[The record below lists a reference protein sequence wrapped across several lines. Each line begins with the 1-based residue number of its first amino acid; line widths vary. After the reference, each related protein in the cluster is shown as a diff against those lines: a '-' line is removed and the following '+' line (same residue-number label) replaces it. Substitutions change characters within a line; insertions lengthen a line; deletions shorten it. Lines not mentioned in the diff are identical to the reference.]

1 MCTEV
6 VYLLRCLRLTYL
18 VPRETAAI
26 SARSVYTI
34 QPCMT
39 SCHFAQSHVGW
50 AHACL
55 AVTCHL
61 HFWQTDRD
69 LFRCYCGNTG
79 WNGYRNKST
88 QKVGPGKENS
98 PAAPAGTRTRDLS
111 IMSPACVLQYDL
123 YYLQLE
129 YLFIR
134 HMCCITT
141 CITCNWNIYS
151 SGICIALQLLLFAR
165 GISSHPAYV
174 MCCTVCIT

>member
-1 MCTEV
+1 MVLDVQRTHKVYWGPDDTIWVTVAFNNAFWMCTEV

-69 LFRCYCGNTG
+69 FFTCYCGADTEI
-79 WNGYRNKST
+79 RVST
-88 QKVGPGKENS
+88 DSWPWGRKFYLRFCPDW
-98 PAAPAGTRTRDLS
+98 TRDLS
-111 IMSPACVLQYDL
+111 SVS
-123 YYLQLE
+123 
-129 YLFIR
+129 
-134 HMCCITT
+134 ITRL
-141 CITCNWNIYS
+141 
-151 SGICIALQLLLFAR
+151 AL
-165 GISSHPAYV
+165 
-174 MCCTVCIT
+174 